1 MKKTAINAIKLRPA
15 PLPTNAIARPKL
27 LQRLEDAAQGCLLT
41 LVSAPLGYGKSTLL
55 AQYTAGLN
63 GQCAWYRCD
72 ASDNQPSSLLGHLLR
87 ALQVPAPETLD
98 DATLWSAI
106 VEFLEQRRERF
117 TLIFDD
123 LQLLR
128 AQASCR
134 YLDELLQFAPA
145 HLRIIA
151 ACQGLPSLA
160 FSHLRRDGHLHV
172 VEANSLALDSSETR
186 ELAEARGLALDSDA
200 IYQLRASNE
209 GWISGILFGL
219 GAHDPQQAVTH
230 IGQFLDE
237 QVVRHLPPALVTFL
251 ERTAVVNAFDAE
263 LARELSGNSQAARLI
278 GQLQRQ
284 DVFIEHHHGERLP
297 YSYHPVLR
305 RSLYQRLQRQAP
317 QRLCELHREAAEWLI
332 AHKCYTEAVYQLGR
346 AKDFDALLA
355 AIEHYSFDLLREGRV
370 NAIVDFLADI
380 PGHSSADHFTLA
392 MTETSTVIVTND
404 IARARGCLQ
413 QLQRLLRRDEVPE
426 RHPERIHQT
435 LAFLRSRLA
444 VLGGNFTHGLRLV
457 ESALQRYP
465 QANAATAVLQFNRAS
480 CLFALGQLQLA
491 RDEGQQAVSQLQ
503 ALGFSGYTN
512 ILHTLLGLIELAQG
526 QVQQA
531 SERFQS
537 LDQHLPSSAPR
548 SFYDLFH
555 HLGQGLVMLQSNRLD
570 EAALQLNQA
579 EAVALDF
586 PHCAGLPWVFHYQAC
601 LHLAQGDL
609 AQAAVR
615 LDEARRLARQFKL
628 FALYRQSSAWRVRLA
643 VHEHDQ
649 ALILD
654 WLDEWHWC
662 RRHYDTALLPEE
674 WLAYAW
680 VQRHLGQRSAAQHIV
695 QTLLAQAT
703 AEGNR
708 RLQLDLNILQATLHQ
723 DQGLRDAALGC
734 LEQVLQMACTD
745 GLGQLLQPECRALA
759 EPMRQ
764 LLTPQVRR
772 QLGLQAPL
780 QMREQLSQLLR
791 APATQSTRETRLLLE
806 PLTRREQDVLRRM
819 ADGQGNQQIAD
830 GLYISLSTVKTHINN
845 LFRKLDANDRESALQ
860 VTRELKLLD

>member
-1 MKKTAINAIKLRPA
+1 M
-15 PLPTNAIARPKL
+15 
-27 LQRLEDAAQGCLLT
+27 
-41 LVSAPLGYGKSTLL
+41 
-55 AQYTAGLN
+55 
-63 GQCAWYRCD
+63 
-72 ASDNQPSSLLGHLLR
+72 
-87 ALQVPAPETLD
+87 
-98 DATLWSAI
+98 
-106 VEFLEQRRERF
+106 
-117 TLIFDD
+117 
-123 LQLLR
+123 
-128 AQASCR
+128 
-134 YLDELLQFAPA
+134 
-145 HLRIIA
+145 
-151 ACQGLPSLA
+151 
-160 FSHLRRDGHLHV
+160 
-172 VEANSLALDSSETR
+172 
-186 ELAEARGLALDSDA
+186 
-200 IYQLRASNE
+200 
-209 GWISGILFGL
+209 
-219 GAHDPQQAVTH
+219 
-230 IGQFLDE
+230 
-237 QVVRHLPPALVTFL
+237 
-251 ERTAVVNAFDAE
+251 
-263 LARELSGNSQAARLI
+263 
-278 GQLQRQ
+278 
-284 DVFIEHHHGERLP
+284 
-297 YSYHPVLR
+297 
-305 RSLYQRLQRQAP
+305 
-317 QRLCELHREAAEWLI
+317 
-332 AHKCYTEAVYQLGR
+332 
-346 AKDFDALLA
+346 
-355 AIEHYSFDLLREGRV
+355 
-370 NAIVDFLADI
+370 
-380 PGHSSADHFTLA
+380 
-392 MTETSTVIVTND
+392 
-404 IARARGCLQ
+404 
-413 QLQRLLRRDEVPE
+413 
-426 RHPERIHQT
+426 
-435 LAFLRSRLA
+435 
-444 VLGGNFTHGLRLV
+444 
-457 ESALQRYP
+457 
-465 QANAATAVLQFNRAS
+465 
-480 CLFALGQLQLA
+480 
-491 RDEGQQAVSQLQ
+491 
-503 ALGFSGYTN
+503 
-512 ILHTLLGLIELAQG
+512 
-526 QVQQA
+526 QQA

-708 RLQLDLNILQATLHQ
+708 RLQLDLNILQATLRQ